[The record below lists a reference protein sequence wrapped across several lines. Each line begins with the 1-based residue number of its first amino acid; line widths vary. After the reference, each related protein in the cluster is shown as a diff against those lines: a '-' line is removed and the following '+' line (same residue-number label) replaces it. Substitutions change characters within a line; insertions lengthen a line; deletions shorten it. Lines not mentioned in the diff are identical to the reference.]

1 MQEVCFKKKKKV
13 FEIYADI
20 EWLDRFTRSQ
30 ILSMVFIQPNV
41 VDFNLVH
48 SKMVAMIDLFTKTN
62 TKFLH

>member
-1 MQEVCFKKKKKV
+1 MQEVCFSKKKKV

-20 EWLDRFTRSQ
+20 ERLERFTKSQ
-30 ILSMVFIQPNV
+30 ILSLVFIQPHA

-48 SKMVAMIDLFTKTN
+48 SKMVAKTDLFTKTN

>member
-1 MQEVCFKKKKKV
+1 MQEVCFSKKKKV

-20 EWLDRFTRSQ
+20 ERLERFTKSQ
-30 ILSMVFIQPNV
+30 ILSLVFIQPNA

-48 SKMVAMIDLFTKTN
+48 SKMVAKIDLFTKTN